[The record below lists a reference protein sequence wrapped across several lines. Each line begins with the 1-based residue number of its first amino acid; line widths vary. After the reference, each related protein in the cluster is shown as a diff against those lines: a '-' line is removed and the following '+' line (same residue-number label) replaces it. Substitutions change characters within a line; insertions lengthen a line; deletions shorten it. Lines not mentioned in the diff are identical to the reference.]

1 MSQSPLTPD
10 FVQKLTAHP
19 FAELL
24 GMEVVDV
31 APGVACV
38 RMTVREDMLNAMGTP
53 HGGAVFALADT
64 ALAVASNSHGPMA
77 VALDVSIT
85 YCRPAPVGAVLTA
98 RAVEE
103 NLSRN
108 TGLYNITVTSD
119 NGKLIAVARG
129 TVFRRHSEDDSTER
143 RKP

>member
-1 MSQSPLTPD
+1 MKQPPMDPEFL
-10 FVQKLTAHP
+10 QKLTAHP

-24 GMEVVDV
+24 GMEVVEV
-31 APGVACV
+31 SPGQASV
-38 RMTVREDMLNAMGTP
+38 RMTVRDDMLNAMGTP

-103 NLSRN
+103 NLTRS
-108 TGLYNITVTSD
+108 TGLYNITVTSED
-119 NGKLIAVARG
+119 GKLIAVARG
-129 TVFRRHSEDDSTER
+129 TVFRKQAER
-143 RKP
+143 

>member
-1 MSQSPLTPD
+1 MKQPPMDPD
-10 FVQKLTAHP
+10 LLQKITDHP
-19 FAELL
+19 FARLL

-31 APGVACV
+31 SPGQASV
-38 RMTVREDMLNAMGTP
+38 RMTVREEMLNAMGTP

-98 RAVEE
+98 TAVEE
-103 NLSRN
+103 NLTRS
-108 TGLYNITVTSD
+108 TGLYNITVTSED
-119 NGKLIAVARG
+119 GKLIAVARG
-129 TVFRRHSEDDSTER
+129 TVFRKQAER
-143 RKP
+143 